1 MKTAFGALFT
11 LGIGV
16 IGLVVGGGLGIAGAN
31 TLVTPK
37 ATVAGAC
44 STVDAAFR
52 AGTLTAE
59 QARQLG
65 INTAK
70 ENAGMA
76 DLVRGKN
83 VSVEDQGAACQQ
95 FLQGLKGN

>member
-1 MKTAFGALFT
+1 MKTTFGVLFT

-16 IGLVVGGGLGIAGAN
+16 IGLIVGGGLGIAGAN
-31 TLVTPK
+31 ATITTK

-44 STVDAAFR
+44 QMVDGAFR
-52 AGTLTAE
+52 SGVLTAE
-59 QARQLG
+59 RARQLG
-65 INTAK
+65 VDTAK

-83 VSVEDQGAACQQ
+83 ISTEDQGAACQQ
-95 FLQGLKGN
+95 FLQGLKGR